1 MLGPTSAVPVF
12 SSPTYLDQSASVGGT
27 ISSFT
32 GTIRVYL
39 DGTLVGSTLLTN
51 ATTWTIP
58 ANTTYINSLYSGGAL
73 TVTAQATGSAEGA
86 ISNSTATVTC
96 TSPVQPTITPT
107 AATINTGQAVTFTV
121 TNVESDTWYAVSDS
135 SGSSYATSYYTP
147 NANIFTLPRKAF
159 NTAGTYN
166 LNVTADRL
174 TGCPLSSSSAVVT
187 VNNQNLPVLF
197 TSITANPFNNQMK
210 ISWTVSNEQN
220 VDFYLVES
228 SKDCRNFE
236 PAGKVAFHSG
246 TIADNRYT
254 FTDISVSDLERIC
267 YRIKQMDNDGN
278 YTYSAVISVNRKQ
291 RMCLSVSPNPAKERI
306 NISLASTKEQK
317 AVIEL
322 VDMNGKLIH
331 TESFQLHKGDNIR
344 TLQGL
349 RAFGHG
355 SVVIKITTGNE
366 IHYKKVIIE

>member
-1 MLGPTSAVPVF
+1 M
-12 SSPTYLDQSASVGGT
+12 
-27 ISSFT
+27 
-32 GTIRVYL
+32 
-39 DGTLVGSTLLTN
+39 
-51 ATTWTIP
+51 
-58 ANTTYINSLYSGGAL
+58 L
-73 TVTAQATGSAEGA
+73 TVTAQASGSAESA

-96 TSPVQPTITPT
+96 TSPIQPAITP
-107 AATINTGQAVTFTV
+107 AATTVNTGQAVTFTV
-121 TNVESDTWYAVSDS
+121 SNVASDTWYAVSDS
-135 SGSSYATSYYTP
+135 TGGSYATSYYTP
-147 NANIFTLPRKAF
+147 NANTFTLPTNAF

-174 TGCPLSSSSAVVT
+174 TGCPLSLRSVVVT

-197 TSITANPFNNQMK
+197 TSITANPLNNQMK

-254 FTDISVSDLERIC
+254 FTDISVSDPERIC
-267 YRIKQMDNDGN
+267 YRIKQMDKDGK

-291 RMCLSVSPNPAKERI
+291 RISISVSPNPAKERI
-306 NISLASTKEQK
+306 NISFTSTNEQK

-322 VDMNGKLIH
+322 IDMNGKLIH
-331 TESFQLHKGDNIR
+331 TESFRLHTGDNIR
-344 TLQGL
+344 TVQGL
-349 RAFGHG
+349 QSLVHG
-355 SVVIKITTGNE
+355 SVVVKIITGNE